1 MFSVYGRAGRIFRG
15 SMEELRKVAAVSGLI
30 RARRIAPIG
39 QDTQDMTHEAHET
52 LDMAHS
58 VVDTVHGRAQDIAHR
73 SAMAA
78 YTLSAREQA
87 HRHPLSRVK
96 HIMTRPVITLPNTAN
111 VGDAWALFTERG
123 VGQAPVVNADNVLEG
138 LLTRSHLSHPDRL
151 PGPEMHVLEW
161 RAILAQ
167 RVVDVMWTPVPG
179 VSVDTDIRHL
189 ARVLLDTDL
198 PGLPVADD
206 FGQVIGFVSR
216 TDILRAVVADPPLD
230 LWG

>member
-15 SMEELRKVAAVSGLI
+15 SMEELSKVAAVSALI

-39 QDTQDMTHEAHET
+39 QDTDDMTHEAH
-52 LDMAHS
+52 DMAHA
-58 VVDTVHGRAQDIAHR
+58 VVDAVHTRAQDIVHR

-78 YTLSAREQA
+78 YTLSDREQA
-87 HRHPLSRVK
+87 HRHPLTRVK
-96 HIMTRPVITLPNTAN
+96 HIMARPVITLPNTAN
-111 VGDAWALFTERG
+111 VGDAWALLARRG
-123 VGQAPVVNADNVLEG
+123 VGQAPVVNADNMLEG
-138 LLTRSHLSHPDRL
+138 LLTRSDLGHPDRL
-151 PGPEMHVLEW
+151 PSAQMPVLEW
-161 RAILAQ
+161 HAILEQ
-167 RVVDVMWTPVPG
+167 SVLEVMWTPVPG

-198 PGLPVADD
+198 PGLPVVDD

-216 TDILRAVVADPPLD
+216 ADILRAVVADPPLD

>member
-15 SMEELRKVAAVSGLI
+15 SMEELRKVAAVSALV
-30 RARRIAPIG
+30 RARRIAPMG
-39 QDTQDMTHEAHET
+39 QDAY
-52 LDMAHS
+52 DMAHDMAQDTAHA
-58 VVDTVHGRAQDIAHR
+58 VVDAVHNRAQDIVHR

-87 HRHPLSRVK
+87 HRHPLTRVK
-96 HIMTRPVITLPNTAN
+96 HIMTRPVVTLPNTAN
-111 VGDAWALFTERG
+111 VGDAWALLAQRG
-123 VGQAPVVNADNVLEG
+123 VGQAPVVNTDNVLEG
-138 LLTRSHLSHPDRL
+138 LLTRSDLGHPDRL
-151 PGPEMHVLEW
+151 PSAQMPVLEW

-167 RVVDVMWTPVPG
+167 SVLEVMWTPVPG

-198 PGLPVADD
+198 PGLPVVDD

>member
-15 SMEELRKVAAVSGLI
+15 SMEELRKVAAVSTLV

-39 QDTQDMTHEAHET
+39 QDTQDMTHET
-52 LDMAHS
+52 LDMEHS

-73 SAMAA
+73 SAMVA
-78 YTLSAREQA
+78 YAMTARQQA
-87 HRHPLSRVK
+87 PRHPLTRVK
-96 HIMTRPVITLPNTAN
+96 HIMTRHVTTLPNTAN
-111 VGDAWALFTERG
+111 VGDAWALLTERG
-123 VGQAPVVNADNVLEG
+123 VGQAPVVNADHVLEG
-138 LLTRSHLSHPDRL
+138 LLTRSDLSHPDRL
-151 PGPEMHVLEW
+151 PGPDMPVLEW

-198 PGLPVADD
+198 PGLPVVDD

>member
-15 SMEELRKVAAVSGLI
+15 SMEELRKVAAVSTL
-30 RARRIAPIG
+30 ARTRRMLSMG
-39 QDTQDMTHEAHET
+39 QDTHDVAHPVVEAVYT
-52 LDMAHS
+52 
-58 VVDTVHGRAQDIAHR
+58 GPQDIAHR
-73 SAMAA
+73 SAMVA
-78 YTLSAREQA
+78 YALTAREQA
-87 HRHPLSRVK
+87 HRHPLTRVK

-111 VGDAWALFTERG
+111 AGDAWALLTERG

-138 LLTRSHLSHPDRL
+138 LLTRPDRL
-151 PGPEMHVLEW
+151 PNSQMHVLEW
-161 RAILAQ
+161 RAILVQ
-167 RVVDVMWTPVPG
+167 SVLDVMWTPVPG
-179 VSVDTDIRHL
+179 VSLDTDIRHL

-198 PGLPVADD
+198 PGLPVVDD

>member
-15 SMEELRKVAAVSGLI
+15 SMDELRKIAAVSASA
-30 RARRIAPIG
+30 RARRMAPMG
-39 QDTQDMTHEAHET
+39 QEAHDVAHPV
-52 LDMAHS
+52 LDAVYTS
-58 VVDTVHGRAQDIAHR
+58 AQDIAHR
-73 SAMAA
+73 SAMVA
-78 YTLSAREQA
+78 YALTAREQA
-87 HRHPLSRVK
+87 HRHPLTRVK
-96 HIMTRPVITLPNTAN
+96 HIMTQPVITLPNTAN
-111 VGDAWALFTERG
+111 VGDAWALLTERG

-138 LLTRSHLSHPDRL
+138 LLTRPDRL
-151 PGPEMHVLEW
+151 PNSQMHVLEW

-167 RVVDVMWTPVPG
+167 SVLDVMWTPVPG

-198 PGLPVADD
+198 PGLPVVDD